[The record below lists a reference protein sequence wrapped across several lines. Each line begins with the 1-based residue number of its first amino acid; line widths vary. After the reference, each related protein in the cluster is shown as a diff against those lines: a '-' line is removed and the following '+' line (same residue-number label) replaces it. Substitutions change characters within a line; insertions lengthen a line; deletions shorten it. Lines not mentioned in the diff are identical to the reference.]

1 MEGREQSFSSSSF
14 EVVLE
19 NVKGQTHKYDETI
32 QDRLK
37 KGVKEKVDSNVDTGL
52 KHFIPLHAVI
62 TPQKLTTK
70 VRIVYDASA
79 KTYMNVN
86 IEAQ

>member
-14 EVVLE
+14 EVVE

-32 QDRLK
+32 QDHLK

-52 KHFIPLHAVI
+52 KHFIPHHAVI
-62 TPQKLTTK
+62 TPQILTTK

-79 KTYMNVN
+79 KTYMNVY